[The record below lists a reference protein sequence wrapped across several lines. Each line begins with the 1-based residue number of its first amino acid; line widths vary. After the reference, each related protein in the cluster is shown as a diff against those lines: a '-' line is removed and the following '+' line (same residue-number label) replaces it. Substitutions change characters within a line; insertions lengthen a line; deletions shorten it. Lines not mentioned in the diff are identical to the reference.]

1 MFAAH
6 GDAADRFVCGRGDL
20 DFGELF
26 FRLLVEIQRLAG
38 TGIDVQCIPKL
49 FAILFDGFDPD
60 DLRLCCLMDTRIFAR
75 TAGDASYVAELDVT
89 LPAIQRAL
97 GLRDIARGTGARR

>member
-6 GDAADRFVCGRGDL
+6 GDTADRFVCGRGDL
-20 DFGELF
+20 DFGEFF

-38 TGIDVQCIPKL
+38 TGINAQRIAEL

-60 DLRLCCLMDTRIFAR
+60 DLRFCRLMDARIFAR
-75 TAGDASYVAELDVT
+75 TAINARNIAEFDVT
-89 LPAIQRAL
+89 LAAIQRAL